1 MNTPNKNKHTESE
14 NRVVAA
20 RAGRAEGR
28 GVVSTRAERAG
39 GRAQQLKAIDYMVME
54 QD

>member
-20 RAGRAEGR
+20 RA
-28 GVVSTRAERAG
+28 ERAG
-39 GRAQQLKAIDYMVME
+39 GRAQQLKAIDYMMMG